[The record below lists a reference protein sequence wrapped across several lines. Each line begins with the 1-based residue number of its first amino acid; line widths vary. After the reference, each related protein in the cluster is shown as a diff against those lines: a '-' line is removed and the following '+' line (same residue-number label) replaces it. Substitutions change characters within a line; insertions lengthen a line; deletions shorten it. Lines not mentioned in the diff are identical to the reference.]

1 MQADNRT
8 NALSGHLETQMAF
21 FVGGGGAVLGIAPGE
36 PALVMPGEET
46 GQLQTHSRRLPA
58 YGQQRRGTNG
68 IRSGRAA
75 ADGEELRSFGPG
87 GHLVLRRSCARGNPD
102 RPGAL

>member
-21 FVGGGGAVLGIAPGE
+21 FVGGGGAALGIAPGE

-46 GQLQTHSRRLPA
+46 GQTTDTQQKAARLW
-58 YGQQRRGTNG
+58 
-68 IRSGRAA
+68 AA
-75 ADGEELRSFGPG
+75 EERNQWNSK
-87 GHLVLRRSCARGNPD
+87 RSCG
-102 RPGAL
+102 G